1 MIQDI
6 KDMKT
11 IRYILML
18 LMMTVSMGIQAQQ
31 FHDYLLEN
39 VKGKVKYIVYSRNS
53 RSEVVNFSQDGKMQR
68 SDIINP
74 IYNKNGYM
82 TRCQNLLYGTY
93 CDKTYEYKNGKLF
106 KESIKTGDGT
116 AVTEYIYNADGT
128 VRDEVHT
135 ITKNGL
141 SKSFTLTAQYMDF
154 DEQGNWTRRI
164 ITCNNKTFAE
174 TRAILYW
181 E

>member
-1 MIQDI
+1 
-6 KDMKT
+6 MKT

-18 LMMTVSMGIQAQQ
+18 LMLTVTSGIQAQLY
-31 FHDYLLEN
+31 HDNLLEN

-53 RSEVVNFSQDGKMQR
+53 KSEVVNFSQDGKIQR

-74 IYNKNGYM
+74 TYNKYGFM

-93 CDKTYEYKNGKLF
+93 CDKTYEYKNGKLV
-106 KESIKTGDGT
+106 KECIKTGDGT
-116 AVTEYIYNADGT
+116 AITEYIYNDDGT

-135 ITKNGL
+135 ITVNGL
-141 SKSFTLTAQYMDF
+141 SKSFTLSAQYKDF
-154 DEQGNWTRRI
+154 DQQGNWTRRI
-164 ITCNNKTFAE
+164 ISCNNKTFADS
-174 TRAILYW
+174 RIILYW